1 MQSDDATEHAAL
13 LRGWTMEMAQFSP
26 GRFSG
31 SLVDIRCDHVQ
42 FMREKTNTAL
52 IKRGQAWKDALVFS
66 IPLQME
72 STGRYAGRPLAETC
86 VLLNDG
92 MKLADLCTPPALD
105 LICIALDRNWLIDR
119 AAVLGYDDLVEKL
132 REPAQRIE
140 LTPVAFAR
148 TRAAL
153 SGIFDTVCATSAA
166 LDHARGLAVLEEA
179 LALYVLEASGKATE
193 DNRPMTRAD
202 WNLTDRARSYVLDNA
217 EDQPTIYDVCS
228 HVGVSRRKLQNCFNE
243 AFDCSP
249 GQFLRIVRLN
259 KVRRDLRVMSD
270 AKVSATIGDVA
281 ARWGFWHWSR
291 FANDY
296 SRFFGELP
304 SETLRKAAQRH

>member
-1 MQSDDATEHAAL
+1 
-13 LRGWTMEMAQFSP
+13 MEMAQFSP

-31 SLVDIRCDHVQ
+31 SLIDIRCDNVQ
-42 FMREKTNTAL
+42 FMRERTNTAL

-72 STGRYAGRPLAETC
+72 STGRYAGKPLTGTA

-92 MKLADLCTPPALD
+92 MNLGDLCTPPALD

-119 AAVLGYDDLVEKL
+119 ATVLGYDGLVERL
-132 REPAQRIE
+132 RAPAQKIA
-140 LTPVAFAR
+140 LTPAAFDR

-153 SGIFDTVCATSAA
+153 SEIFDTVCAASAA
-166 LDHARGLAVLEEA
+166 LDHARGLAALEEA
-179 LALYVLEASGKATE
+179 LAIQVLDASGQGAE
-193 DNRPMTRAD
+193 DNHPMTRAD
-202 WNLTDRARSYVLDNA
+202 WNLTDRARAFVLDNA

-259 KVRRDLRVMSD
+259 KVRRDLRD
-270 AKVSATIGDVA
+270 ASGATTIGDVA

-296 SRFFGELP
+296 ARFFGELP